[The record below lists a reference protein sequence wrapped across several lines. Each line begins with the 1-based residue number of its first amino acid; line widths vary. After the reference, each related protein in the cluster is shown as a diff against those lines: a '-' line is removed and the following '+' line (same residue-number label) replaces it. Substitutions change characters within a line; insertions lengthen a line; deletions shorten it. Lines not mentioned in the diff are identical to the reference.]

1 MRHENMKG
9 EFKRSKHEKERER
22 DISEKIAL
30 GLHTGAQKPV
40 GDGAFDQRLFNQVF
54 EKQMGNMKFES
65 SPPPPSTSSSQL
77 IVPPFFI

>member
-40 GDGAFDQRLFNQVF
+40 GDGAFARGEMCFIALPNCNTVL
-54 EKQMGNMKFES
+54 
-65 SPPPPSTSSSQL
+65 SPDHSNK
-77 IVPPFFI
+77 